1 MSILKEREE
10 AVVEAFSEYEDWM
23 DRYQYLVDL
32 GSELEPLPAE
42 YKNDDTLIH
51 GCQSQVWVVCEE
63 RDGLLYFKADADAV
77 IVKGIVAM
85 LISVV
90 SGVSAEELAAS
101 DFSFIDRIGLK
112 EHLSP
117 TRSNGLLSMVNRI
130 RQYAQA
136 MSKAK

>member
-1 MSILKEREE
+1 MSTLKEREQT
-10 AVVEAFSEYEDWM
+10 VIDTFGEYEDWM

-32 GSELEPLPAE
+32 GSELEPLPDE
-42 YKNDDTLIH
+42 YKTEETLIR
-51 GCQSQVWVVCEE
+51 GCQSQVWLVCEE
-63 RDGLLYFKADADAV
+63 KNGLLYFRGDGDAV

-90 SGVSAEELAAS
+90 SGSSAKELAEF
-101 DFSFIDRIGLK
+101 DFSFIDKIGLK

-130 RQYAQA
+130 KTYAQA
-136 MSKAK
+136 ANVK